1 MKVTRIFLFSHCCL
15 CFVPTYDLFLLPTS
29 CCDHC
34 HYLCDSINFPSQRL
48 KLIGYAICCLFYLNG
63 FHVAMLP
70 FSNRLQMMSNC
81 VKNKKK
87 KWHTR
92 GQPSVTHVL
101 TPFWHHLQSI
111 TVHTGGKLE
120 FTWFTWL
127 KSKMLLKV
135 RSSIGLSSDKSWVG
149 TNQNSCIIWLN
160 YLTLDWQWVEWIP

>member
-48 KLIGYAICCLFYLNG
+48 QLIGYAICCLFYLNG
-63 FHVAMLP
+63 FHDAMLL

-92 GQPSVTHVL
+92 GQLSVSL
-101 TPFWHHLQSI
+101 MF
-111 TVHTGGKLE
+111 
-120 FTWFTWL
+120 
-127 KSKMLLKV
+127 LLHF
-135 RSSIGLSSDKSWVG
+135 D
-149 TNQNSCIIWLN
+149 IICNLLL
-160 YLTLDWQWVEWIP
+160 YTLVVNWNLLDSLD